1 METFQRQKLSIR
13 VYIKYREAI
22 VSFCIVRRTNHE
34 FFHVT
39 LVATLLEAMQ
49 CTHGRFYL
57 SVLTVL
63 RSAFSSPHRSTWSYL
78 FVGSFPPLFLSLL
91 LPFPWFFLPS
101 LFPDK
106 PIKKYILPGNF
117 SRWQTVAFSLSSKML
132 EISFNVFW
140 FTKSRI

>member
-1 METFQRQKLSIR
+1 MKRLLVFALCGEQIMNFSTWLF
-13 VYIKYREAI
+13 
-22 VSFCIVRRTNHE
+22 
-34 FFHVT
+34 
-39 LVATLLEAMQ
+39 VATLLEATQ

-78 FVGSFPPLFLSLL
+78 FDGSFPSLFFLSLYL
-91 LPFPWFFLPS
+91 SLSSSLSHDFFFLPCS
-101 LFPDK
+101 LTSRSKSKFCQETFHAGK
-106 PIKKYILPGNF
+106 P
-117 SRWQTVAFSLSSKML
+117 VAFSLSSKMLL

>member
-1 METFQRQKLSIR
+1 M
-13 VYIKYREAI
+13 YIKYREAI

-78 FVGSFPPLFLSLL
+78 FVGSFPPLFLSLSSFL
-91 LPFPWFFLPS
+91 SHDFFFLPCS
-101 LFPDK
+101 LTSRSKSTFCQETFHAGK
-106 PIKKYILPGNF
+106 PLLSP
-117 SRWQTVAFSLSSKML
+117 SRAKCSKFRSTCFDLQSL
-132 EISFNVFW
+132 EFN
-140 FTKSRI
+140 